1 MTNPEIS
8 LEKVDKKHKDEI
20 GLHIPEQLQKKYPF
34 QLSPYSIP
42 LGHFGQSVSHFV
54 QLKSNSPLFLKRTQY
69 QKHHTQLA

>member
-8 LEKVDKKHKDEI
+8 PEKVDNKDKDEI

-54 QLKSNSPLFLKRTQY
+54 Q
-69 QKHHTQLA
+69 